1 MASQSD
7 RSSSALIDY
16 VAVLIGPLLI
26 MLMVGSLTFFLID
39 TIYAGNYPER
49 LSHTMFFFVIG
60 AVLIARIGILH
71 GRGRASLYVL
81 GLGAAVFIALQAYV
95 QYPPGLMRAIGPLV
109 SLGLIA
115 MIWWA
120 ANKLTWDCTHLDGER
135 DAGGQGLLAAT
146 GLNDHES
153 FERRPFDLDTDSA
166 EDLKKNKKKP
176 AEGLLGW
183 VERWNDYR
191 EKRKQKPH
199 TAGTWVIYFGL
210 ACLPIFLLGQSLIPT
225 DATDRRRWAF
235 LEMAVFVASGL
246 GLLVTT
252 SLLGLKK
259 YLEDRGAKI
268 PGALTAS
275 WLGLGAILI
284 AVFVTIGS
292 LLPRPYS
299 ETPLVSLP
307 QGSKENRKASQ
318 YAQVRGGEAG
328 KGEGAQGKKSEAG
341 DGNSNAQG
349 GQPGGQ
355 GKKGEAK
362 QGQGDQQGKAGS
374 SSQSKGND
382 SSPQNEHGDN
392 SRANQER
399 GDPGKS
405 QQPRG
410 EQSQGKQSQ
419 GKQSQG
425 KQSQGDASKGEPS
438 QKDGDNA
445 AETDSK
451 EESRDGNDASG
462 ESALAKTF
470 ESLSGAVKWIVW
482 ILMAIAVVTGVL
494 FFFLKFLA
502 PFTAWAR
509 NLLDWLKSWLG
520 PRADASM
527 IEEDANKPET
537 AKRWPPFDSFDNPF
551 HDGSASERSL
561 PDLIRYTYLA
571 FESWSAD
578 RDLAPTKGETPTE
591 FARRIKEEFPQA
603 ASLDRLAILVTR
615 LAYSNR
621 PLPGDASATLKAN
634 WQDMERLAGVRNG

>member
-1 MASQSD
+1 MASDND
-7 RSSSALIDY
+7 RPASALIDY

-39 TIYAGNYPER
+39 SIYAGNYPER

-81 GLGAAVFIALQAYV
+81 GLGAAVFLAMQAYV

-146 GLNDHES
+146 GLNEGDSPEGPPDADS
-153 FERRPFDLDTDSA
+153 TDDLA
-166 EDLKKNKKKP
+166 KEKKKP
-176 AEGLLGW
+176 AEGLTGW
-183 VERWNDYR
+183 VKRWNEYR
-191 EKRKQKPH
+191 EKQKQKPH
-199 TAGTWVIYFGL
+199 TPGTWVIYFGL

-235 LEMAVFVASGL
+235 LEMAAFVASGL

-307 QGSKENRKASQ
+307 RGAKENRTASQ
-318 YAQVRGGEAG
+318 NAQVKGGEAG
-328 KGEGAQGKKSEAG
+328 KGEGAKGSRTEAG
-341 DGNSNAQG
+341 DGKSNAQG

-362 QGQGDQQGKAGS
+362 QGRGDQQGKTGS
-374 SSQSKGND
+374 SGESKGND
-382 SSPQNEHGDN
+382 KSPSNEKGDN
-392 SRANQER
+392 SKGNQQR
-399 GDPGKS
+399 GEPAKS
-405 QQPRG
+405 QQ
-410 EQSQGKQSQ
+410 SQVQQ
-419 GKQSQG
+419 
-425 KQSQGDASKGEPS
+425 SKGGQSKSDPPQGEPN
-438 QKDGDNA
+438 QQDGNST

-451 EESRDGNDASG
+451 EDSREGNRDGTSD
-462 ESALAKTF
+462 ETALAKTF
-470 ESLSGAVKWIVW
+470 ESLGEGVKWIVW
-482 ILMAIAVVTGVL
+482 ILMAIAVVAGVVV
-494 FFFLKFLA
+494 FFLKFLS

-509 NLLDWLKSWLG
+509 NLLDWLKSLFG
-520 PRADASM
+520 RRADSPM
-527 IEEDANKPET
+527 IGEEADDPEI
-537 AKRWPPFDSFDNPF
+537 AQRLPPFDSFDNPF
-551 HDGSASERSL
+551 RDGSASERSL
-561 PDLIRYTYLA
+561 PDLVRYTFLA

-578 RDLAPTKGETPTE
+578 RDLARTHGETPTE
-591 FARRIKEEFPQA
+591 FARRIREEVPEA
-603 ASLDRLAILVTR
+603 ESLERLANLVTR
-615 LAYSNR
+615 LAYSRR
-621 PLPGDASATLKAN
+621 PLTDDASATLKAN
-634 WQDMERLAGVRNG
+634 WQVMERLARFRAG